1 MSVRKAV
8 AVIAA
13 LLAVLFAGGAA
24 QASPAQASPASAEGP
39 RAAAAHSDVRTAAV
53 RTAAAGPF
61 TAQGSCTY
69 RNVSHYDAYT
79 KRTWTSDWVCGN
91 RAGAPLYAC
100 GSFIS
105 ACPVI
110 GWLDTSP
117 SWFVCWGRGAW
128 HNGGNNIWYY
138 TKGDRMAS
146 GEAGHHGWGFIPAV
160 DVWTSTDPWPGM
172 TECNIP

>member
-1 MSVRKAV
+1 MSVRRAV
-8 AVIAA
+8 AVVAA
-13 LLAVLFAGGAA
+13 LLAVLFSGGAA
-24 QASPAQASPASAEGP
+24 QASPSPQADAARVVQSAPRADGFGPLSAQA
-39 RAAAAHSDVRTAAV
+39 
-53 RTAAAGPF
+53 
-61 TAQGSCTY
+61 SCTY
-69 RNVSHYDAYT
+69 RNVSHYDAWT

-91 RAGAPLYAC
+91 RAGAPLYGCA
-100 GSFIS
+100 SFIS

-110 GWLDTSP
+110 GWIDTST

-138 TKGDRMAS
+138 TKGDRIA
-146 GEAGHHGWGFIPAV
+146 AGQGSNQGWGFIPAV